1 MTYTRFIAGVILGS
15 VVLLVGGCG
24 ERKGDLGAVREDVL
38 RIDPEPLDEK
48 SETQVADAQTPE
60 DSPKVAEVKL
70 NEVSVEN
77 APGEKIAAAETV
89 AIGAAEAVPVPIP
102 VNKET
107 PISVPQEEKIEQP
120 ALAKKKVESV
130 NPTAVATADTAEGKA
145 KEAVAEVKADA
156 KKIAVALEE
165 PKEAEPKVADG
176 KDKAIET
183 YAAKLQEEIKRQEE
197 TEKLLAVARE
207 KKEDLSNTKGVARAD
222 DGVETKGDGGKPTA
236 DEAPKPA
243 PTPVPEKPAVETP
256 EMRAERLLKEAQGLT
271 SLQDQA
277 KKAQAD
283 HHFRTGVNLY
293 KDLQYEAARSHFEK
307 AVSLDASN
315 RQAHDYLRKVRS
327 ALGVHTDRIADKIRS
342 LDEEYRVRIQESIIA
357 IANALDEAKLFERK
371 GSAVALEDE
380 EANTED
386 VLAIQL
392 RNLRH
397 AQDRYRRVKEII
409 NYMPPQ
415 IDMPH
420 ERKLVESALGRVR
433 QKIWEKEDEISFLRR
448 QEAVKVAELQRV
460 RETDLFEAR
469 INTLLEQV
477 QDLYIKGEYTACE
490 NLALRVM
497 QMDPFNGDA
506 EKWKRKARAAYHV
519 SFNQAVA
526 QKDKEERYNA
536 WEIIDSNHIPYSDL
550 LVYPPNWDVISRRT
564 ERAALGKSKVQE
576 QWKKDIRKKLQ
587 RKVSFEFVDTP
598 LDEAIAFLRN
608 LADVTMIVDP
618 RVMEAGAPPINL
630 RVTDMNLEL
639 ALEWILRLADLGFTL
654 KDNAIFIGKKTQMVE
669 DVELRIYDV
678 SDLTM
683 QIPDFPGP
691 DFNLMIVDETA
702 GGGGGGGA
710 PINPFQNAPQAQ
722 VTLQSI
728 AQMIQN
734 RIKPE
739 SWDANLGT
747 SIEERGGRLVV
758 MQRPE
763 IHELVDR
770 LLNNFRA
777 TQKIMVNIE
786 SRFLTIREAY
796 LEDIGVEFQGLDPN
810 VLFGDF
816 GDIRRALNNAVLP
829 RIPGGQDARPGPG
842 NVPFPGFT
850 NGPDNLW
857 QGLFSTVGAIVNH
870 TINFATGDTD
880 TISNRD
886 GNNVIRQSGLA
897 GQFTILNN
905 AQVQAFVRAL
915 AVRENTTTLI
925 APRLTVFNT
934 QRAHMFV
941 ARQQSYVADYEIS
954 GDSYDPVVRQF
965 LVGVVL
971 DVKPIVSADRKYVTL
986 EMRPTVTELVNFNT
1000 RQIDSF
1006 TINQG
1011 ASVSVIIPLSFPIQ
1025 FPELAIQ
1032 RVRTTATVPDGG
1044 ILLLGGLLRNI
1055 KFNAENGIPFL
1066 SDLPVVGRLFRWNT
1080 VDNAKSNLAILVSP
1094 RIILFAEEEAKL

>member
-1 MTYTRFIAGVILGS
+1 MTDKRLLAGCVACSLILWFA
-15 VVLLVGGCG
+15 GCG
-24 ERKGDLGAVREDVL
+24 DRKGDLGAERQDDVPL
-38 RIDPEPLDEK
+38 TPLPVDEAEAPE
-48 SETQVADAQTPE
+48 AIAE
-60 DSPKVAEVKL
+60 DSGGPASEAGTTEVASEDSKVV
-70 NEVSVEN
+70 
-77 APGEKIAAAETV
+77 AA
-89 AIGAAEAVPVPIP
+89 GPAEAVPFENAETIP
-102 VNKET
+102 VSTET
-107 PISVPQEEKIEQP
+107 ATPVSVPKEE
-120 ALAKKKVESV
+120 
-130 NPTAVATADTAEGKA
+130 TADTPQPVVEVKAEEAGKA
-145 KEAVAEVKADA
+145 KEAKAATAKKADVAEVVATEAVVAKAEPAGEDVA
-156 KKIAVALEE
+156 TARLKAEAAVAVPMDSEE
-165 PKEAEPKVADG
+165 TKD
-176 KDKAIET
+176 DKA
-183 YAAKLQEEIKRQEE
+183 AGGG
-197 TEKLLAVARE
+197 EK
-207 KKEDLSNTKGVARAD
+207 
-222 DGVETKGDGGKPTA
+222 P
-236 DEAPKPA
+236 APKPA
-243 PTPVPEKPAVETP
+243 EETP
-256 EMRAERLLKEAQGLT
+256 EQRAERLLKEARKLT
-271 SLQDQA
+271 GIQDQA
-277 KKAQAD
+277 KMAEAEAEYQ
-283 HHFRTGVNLY
+283 TGLRLY
-293 KDLQYEAARSHFEK
+293 NDLEYEAARRHLEK
-307 AVSLDASN
+307 AAQLDPSN
-315 RQAHDYLRKVRS
+315 RKAYDLLRKVRS
-327 ALGVHTDRIADKIRS
+327 ALGVHTDRIATKIRA
-342 LDEEYRVRIQESIIA
+342 LDHEYRVRVQASIVA
-357 IANALDEAKLFERK
+357 IGNALEVAKEYERK
-371 GSAVALEDE
+371 GSVVALEDE
-380 EANTED
+380 QSSRED
-386 VLAIQL
+386 ILAIQMQ
-392 RNLRH
+392 NLRQ

-415 IDMPH
+415 IDLPR
-420 ERKLVESALGRVR
+420 ERKVVQESLLRIR
-433 QKIWEKEDEISFLRR
+433 QLLWEKQDEVSFLRR
-448 QEAVKVAELQRV
+448 QEARKTAELQRV
-460 RETDLFEAR
+460 RETELFEAR
-469 INTLLEQV
+469 IRSLLEQV
-477 QDLYIKGEYTACE
+477 EDLYNKGQYSACE
-490 NLALRVM
+490 KLSLRIL

-506 EKWKRKARAAYHV
+506 ENWKRKARAANHV
-519 SFNQAVA
+519 VQADF
-526 QKDKEERYNA
+526 KRTTDREERLNA
-536 WEIIDSNHIPYSDL
+536 WEVVDAAHIPYGDL

-564 ERAALGKSKVQE
+564 EGAAIGKSKVEE

-618 RVMEAGAPPINL
+618 RVLEAGAPPINL
-630 RVTDMNLEL
+630 RVTDMNLDL
-639 ALEWILRLADLGFTL
+639 ALDWILRLADLSYTL
-654 KDNAIFIGKKTQMVE
+654 KDHAIYIGKKTAMVE

-691 DFNLMIVDETA
+691 DFNLILPDERND
-702 GGGGGGGA
+702 GGGGA
-710 PINPFQNAPQAQ
+710 PINPFQQAPAGEQ

-734 RIKPE
+734 RIRPE
-739 SWDANLGT
+739 SWDPNMGT

-763 IHELVDR
+763 IHELIDR

-796 LEDIGVEFQGLDPN
+796 LEDIGVEFHGLDPN

-829 RIPGGQDARPGPG
+829 RVGGLQDAQPGPG
-842 NVPFPGFT
+842 NVPWPGFT

-857 QGLFSTVGAIVNH
+857 QGLFSQVGAIVNH
-870 TINFATGDTD
+870 TISFATQDTD

-886 GNNVIRQSGLA
+886 GANVIRQSGLA
-897 GQFTILNN
+897 GQVTVLNN

-915 AVRENTTTLI
+915 AVRDNTTTLI

-986 EMRPTVTELVNFNT
+986 EMRPTITELVAFNT

-1011 ASVSVIIPLSFPIQ
+1011 ANVSLAIPLSFPIQ
-1025 FPELAIQ
+1025 FPELAIR

-1044 ILLLGGLLRNI
+1044 IMLLGGLLRNI
-1055 KFNAENGIPFL
+1055 KFRAENGVPFL

-1080 VDNAKSNLAILVSP
+1080 AENAKSNLAILVSP
-1094 RIILFAEEEAKL
+1094 RIILFSEEEAKL